1 MESWDD
7 NLINY
12 EREEKPE
19 NNLENLFEYWKKKIW
34 IKKDWGVRKYKD
46 LLNQP
51 IKLEYELLN
60 ETLKNPSFESVR

>member
-19 NNLENLFEYWKKKIW
+19 NNLENLYEYWKKKIW
-34 IKKDWGVRKYKD
+34 VKRDWGVRKYKN
-46 LLNQP
+46 LLNNP
-51 IKLEYELLN
+51 MKLEYELLN
-60 ETLKNPSFESVR
+60 EKLNNPEFESVR

>member
-1 MESWDD
+1 MRSVSCHRRSMSMNKESILLND
-7 NLINY
+7 I
-12 EREEKPE
+12 P
-19 NNLENLFEYWKKKIW
+19 
-34 IKKDWGVRKYKD
+34 KDWGVRKYKD